1 MMTGF
6 ERDDDFEA
14 YLRRRVPID
23 RRLKSLGRLE
33 PPAELDRLIIGRAR
47 EAIQGASPVRVFR
60 GPRWALP
67 MGLAATILI
76 SLSILLDLGMQGA
89 IRKDAGKA
97 SAVWEGVVQEPSHTA
112 AELTSQ
118 ATAGVSG
125 GLPTAAMAPAPS
137 PVTLSRSSSAAAS
150 PGSSERTRQAPLR
163 MAPSPPLP
171 ESVARPAAISKA
183 APVVA
188 EVANSAPTATAADD
202 TRSRVGEHALSAN
215 RVRRLAEASGG
226 GSAEPLPTA
235 PPPEA
240 HMEIVTV
247 IGTRVHESYAMSVAA
262 PVASMSSSATIDS
275 APSYVPDTSNIQIE
289 GGLGWAAER
298 HRHPNPRVWLD
309 HIKKMRAA
317 GLTAAA
323 DQELRRFHD
332 AYPDFPAPPDTPSAD
347 GRAQ

>member
-1 MMTGF
+1 MTGF

-47 EAIQGASPVRVFR
+47 EAIQGAPPVRVFR
-60 GPRWALP
+60 APRWALP
-67 MGLAATILI
+67 MGLAATILV

-97 SAVWEGVVQEPSHTA
+97 SAVWVGVVQEPSQAA
-112 AELTSQ
+112 AEPLTSQ

-125 GLPTAAMAPAPS
+125 GLPAAEMAPAPS
-137 PVTLSRSSSAAAS
+137 PVTPSRSSSAAAS
-150 PGSSERTRQAPLR
+150 AGSSERTRQAALR
-163 MAPSPPLP
+163 MAPSPPLL
-171 ESVARPAAISKA
+171 ESVARSAAISKA
-183 APVVA
+183 APLVS

-226 GSAEPLPTA
+226 GSAEPLPAA

-289 GGLGWAAER
+289 GGLSWAAER